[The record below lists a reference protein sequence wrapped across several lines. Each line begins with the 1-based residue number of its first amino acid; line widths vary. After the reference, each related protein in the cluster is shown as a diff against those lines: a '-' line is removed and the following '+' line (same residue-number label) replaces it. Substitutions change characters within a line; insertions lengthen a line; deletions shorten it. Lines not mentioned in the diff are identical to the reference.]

1 MRKILFSL
9 IVMLIAAPVSSAWP
23 QEVQVS
29 RSNKTISVIA
39 TETVQADPDLAEIRV
54 GYQNYGRTKEAAYEE
69 NTRIANLI
77 TKALLDA
84 GIPKENIETQGIHL
98 ERISE
103 GRDLPPEIRK
113 ERQFEASQS
122 WTVRVG
128 VRDAQKT
135 VDIAVAAGANSVED
149 VSWTVKEPLALD
161 AKAHSAALAKAR
173 SLADQI
179 TKGLGAKLGD
189 LLFVS
194 NEMSNSQTR
203 VRRFYKTVEI
213 SVAAPPP
220 PPQLTLF
227 PQKVRQEAAV
237 HAVFALE

>member
-1 MRKILFSL
+1 MRRILFSL
-9 IVMLIAAPVSSAWP
+9 IVLLIGAPVPSAWP

-29 RSNKTISVIA
+29 RSNKTISVVA
-39 TETVQADPDLAEIRV
+39 TETVQTDPDLAEIRV
-54 GYQNYGRTKEAAYEE
+54 GYQNYGGTKDAAYGE

-84 GIPKENIETQGIHL
+84 GIPKENIETQGVHL
-98 ERISE
+98 ERVSE
-103 GRDLPPEIRK
+103 GTNLPQDARK

-122 WTVRVG
+122 WTVRIG
-128 VRDAQKT
+128 VRDAQRM

-149 VSWTVKEPLALD
+149 VSWTVKDPIALD

-194 NEMSNSQTR
+194 NENTSSRLARFSYVTR
-203 VRRFYKTVEI
+203 SGVG
-213 SVAAPPP
+213 VAETR
-220 PPQLTLF
+220 PQLILF
-227 PQKVRQEAAV
+227 PQQVRREAAV